1 MAEVVDVIVVDNECL
16 FPPKYFVRHFLKFD
30 LEIIPS
36 IYPLILYLWVIRLSK
51 PLIS

>member
-1 MAEVVDVIVVDNECL
+1 MAEVVEIIVVDNECL

-30 LEIIPS
+30 LEI
-36 IYPLILYLWVIRLSK
+36 LYLWIIRLSQ

>member
-1 MAEVVDVIVVDNECL
+1 MAEVVEIIVVDNESL
-16 FPPKYFVRHFLKFD
+16 FPPKYLVRHFLKFD

-36 IYPLILYLWVIRLSK
+36 IYPLILYLWVIGLSK